1 MLKMAIKSN
10 ACVVMAKLIDV
21 NPLMRIW
28 CILSTSILLAYS
40 FLEYFKLVKTSM
52 VQFLGSLEDEQYF
65 SSLAFCKSKLHN

>member
-40 FLEYFKLVKTSM
+40 FLEYFKLVKTSLVAWKM
-52 VQFLGSLEDEQYF
+52 NNILVPWHFANLSYIID
-65 SSLAFCKSKLHN
+65 